1 MRKPSAPNL
10 PDTAAAPLAPAK
22 RRSPGRRPLPDAVAV
37 RAVQVPQTGP
47 PYDDAGALARRAGRA
62 AAARPGASAYPP
74 SRPAAKPAARNP
86 AARKPPGLKPVAK
99 NPAVLVPGGLNP
111 AGLNPGVTT
120 RCGKRPSQTGQW
132 PSQFAQVL
140 AETLAG
146 SRPPNQIT
154 PWTTD
159 QAMKRISQLGPILA
173 TAHQPRVKRVILRS
187 PADGVLEMAVI
198 VGLGER
204 VRALAI
210 RLEHSR
216 HCEEPAPGFG
226 DPGGRPPGVLPPPP
240 QPATPQAAASPAAE
254 PWARWRCTAIEA
266 A

>member
-1 MRKPSAPNL
+1 MAENRAP
-10 PDTAAAPLAPAK
+10 
-22 RRSPGRRPLPDAVAV
+22 V
-37 RAVQVPQTGP
+37 
-47 PYDDAGALARRAGRA
+47 
-62 AAARPGASAYPP
+62 
-74 SRPAAKPAARNP
+74 NP
-86 AARKPPGLKPVAK
+86 A
-99 NPAVLVPGGLNP
+99 GLNP
-111 AGLNPGVTT
+111 AGLNPAGLNPAALNPAALNPAGLNPAAAT
-120 RCGKRPSQTGQW
+120 RTGQRPGQTGQW

-159 QAMKRISQLGPILA
+159 QAMKRISQLGSILA

-204 VRALAI
+204 VRAVAV

-216 HCEEPAPGFG
+216 QHEPGDAVPSRTDSGLRQPITAP
-226 DPGGRPPGVLPPPP
+226 PSP
-240 QPATPQAAASPAAE
+240 QPAAPMAAASSAAE

>member
-74 SRPAAKPAARNP
+74 SRPAAKPAARHP

-111 AGLNPGVTT
+111 A
-120 RCGKRPSQTGQW
+120 
-132 PSQFAQVL
+132 
-140 AETLAG
+140 
-146 SRPPNQIT
+146 
-154 PWTTD
+154 
-159 QAMKRISQLGPILA
+159 
-173 TAHQPRVKRVILRS
+173 
-187 PADGVLEMAVI
+187 
-198 VGLGER
+198 
-204 VRALAI
+204 
-210 RLEHSR
+210 
-216 HCEEPAPGFG
+216 
-226 DPGGRPPGVLPPPP
+226 
-240 QPATPQAAASPAAE
+240 
-254 PWARWRCTAIEA
+254 
-266 A
+266 

>member
-1 MRKPSAPNL
+1 MAENRAPM
-10 PDTAAAPLAPAK
+10 
-22 RRSPGRRPLPDAVAV
+22 
-37 RAVQVPQTGP
+37 
-47 PYDDAGALARRAGRA
+47 
-62 AAARPGASAYPP
+62 
-74 SRPAAKPAARNP
+74 NP
-86 AARKPPGLKPVAK
+86 AAL
-99 NPAVLVPGGLNP
+99 NPAVLNPAVLNP
-111 AGLNPGVTT
+111 AVAT
-120 RCGKRPSQTGQW
+120 RTGQRPSQTGQRPGQTGQW

-159 QAMKRISQLGPILA
+159 QAMKRISQLGSILA

-204 VRALAI
+204 VRAVAV

-216 HCEEPAPGFG
+216 QHEPGETVSSRTDSGLRQPIAAP
-226 DPGGRPPGVLPPPP
+226 PSPPP
-240 QPATPQAAASPAAE
+240 AAPQAAASSAAE